1 MTARREDAALGR
13 LESIATARL
22 DAARALLALAS
33 NEAAVLDAVDRAGS
47 GECAADESERALAAH
62 LARREAAIAAIA
74 RDGDEWSSLVA
85 TLPAGAAAGSAL
97 AGIVDECRDI
107 LARIAASDTA
117 FARELAA
124 RSDAARTEIGR
135 ADEGRAAHRA
145 YGARPGPAP
154 RFTDRRA

>member
-1 MTARREDAALGR
+1 MSAPRDAAPLAR

-33 NEAAVLDAVDRAGS
+33 GEAAVLDAVDRAGR
-47 GECAADESERALAAH
+47 GECPADESERILAAH

-85 TLPAGAAAGSAL
+85 TLPAGAAAGGAL
-97 AGIVDECRDI
+97 AGIVDECRGL
-107 LARIAASDTA
+107 LARIDASDAA

-124 RSDAARTEIGR
+124 RRDAARDAIGR
-135 ADEGRAAHRA
+135 ADDGRAAHRA